1 MVSLATVTGAKD
13 IPFPTSSFLHDPL
26 DNTRKQIRLVRLM
39 DFTRRGIQ
47 CELGTFDLDSATIP
61 SYRALSYTWGVAQPN
76 FQIILNGRWFRV
88 RENLYRFFKAAA
100 HRKMKHW
107 IWIDQVCI
115 QQEIVEERN
124 HQVSMMAKIYRNAEE
139 VITWLSD
146 KEKSTDVAARD
157 LTDLFET
164 RNWIGRSSTQ
174 RI

>member
-1 MVSLATVTGAKD
+1 
-13 IPFPTSSFLHDPL
+13 
-26 DNTRKQIRLVRLM
+26 
-39 DFTRRGIQ
+39 
-47 CELGTFDLDSATIP
+47 
-61 SYRALSYTWGVAQPN
+61 
-76 FQIILNGRWFRV
+76 
-88 RENLYRFFKAAA
+88 
-100 HRKMKHW
+100 MKHW

-157 LTDLFET
+157 LTNLFET